1 MPGSLSLCI
10 HHGVL
15 IAGWGLLPLVDGEE
29 RGGGVACGRH
39 KVPAVPG
46 AAPAAGAQEAAAKLP
61 RHAALAEVEVAGE
74 AGEPVGAGGP
84 EAADHGAGGAAA
96 GEWWAMVGRPQ
107 P

>member
-1 MPGSLSLCI
+1 MPGRVSLCI

-15 IAGWGLLPLVDGEE
+15 VAGGRLLSLVEGEE
-29 RGGGVACGRH
+29 GSSGVAGGRH
-39 KVPAVPG
+39 EVPAVPG
-46 AAPAAGAQEAAAKLP
+46 AAPAAGAQEAAAELP

-96 GEWWAMVGRPQ
+96 GERWAVVSRP
-107 P
+107 